1 MSINIRSKS
10 RESNYKKEIVG
21 LRVSG
26 LRGLRASGFGVSGL
40 KGLRASGFEEL
51 VGLGLVGLGVNG
63 SGGYLA
69 VDRLLKP
76 LLLELGLGRPTSKG
90 EKA

>member
-1 MSINIRSKS
+1 MRAKIVGINIRSKS

-26 LRGLRASGFGVSGL
+26 FRGLRASGF
-40 KGLRASGFEEL
+40 
-51 VGLGLVGLGVNG
+51 
-63 SGGYLA
+63 GGYLA

-76 LLLELGLGRPTSKG
+76 LLLELGLGRPTPKG

>member
-1 MSINIRSKS
+1 MEYYLRAKIVSINIRSKS

-26 LRGLRASGFGVSGL
+26 LRGLRASGF
-40 KGLRASGFEEL
+40 EEL
-51 VGLGLVGLGVNG
+51 VGLGLVGLGVSG

-76 LLLELGLGRPTSKG
+76 LLLELGLGRPTTKE

>member
-1 MSINIRSKS
+1 
-10 RESNYKKEIVG
+10 VG
-21 LRVSG
+21 LRVS
-26 LRGLRASGFGVSGL
+26 
-40 KGLRASGFEEL
+40 
-51 VGLGLVGLGVNG
+51 G

-76 LLLELGLGRPTSKG
+76 LLLELGLGRPTLKG

>member
-1 MSINIRSKS
+1 
-10 RESNYKKEIVG
+10 VG

-26 LRGLRASGFGVSGL
+26 FGGYWVL
-40 KGLRASGFEEL
+40 
-51 VGLGLVGLGVNG
+51 
-63 SGGYLA
+63 GGYLA

-76 LLLELGLGRPTSKG
+76 LLLELGLGRPTPKG

>member
-1 MSINIRSKS
+1 MEYYLRAKIVSINIRSKS

-26 LRGLRASGFGVSGL
+26 L

-51 VGLGLVGLGVNG
+51 VGLGVSG

-76 LLLELGLGRPTSKG
+76 LLLELGLGRPTLKG